1 MDLLVLSNV
10 IITVWIIHVM
20 TLLVCVLWDVRRGST
35 ETSVTD
41 NVPVVRQAVNNLQ
54 DNVMETV
61 QSAGL
66 DYSVTKC
73 ATKFVRTVV

>member
-1 MDLLVLSNV
+1 
-10 IITVWIIHVM
+10 M

-35 ETSVTD
+35 GTSVTD

-61 QSAGL
+61 QSAGM

>member
-1 MDLLVLSNV
+1 M
-10 IITVWIIHVM
+10 
-20 TLLVCVLWDVRRGST
+20 
-35 ETSVTD
+35 TD

>member
-1 MDLLVLSNV
+1 
-10 IITVWIIHVM
+10 M

-66 DYSVTKC
+66 DYSVT
-73 ATKFVRTVV
+73 